1 MDIEQLR
8 EYCLSLPKATED
20 MAFGEECLLLRVCG
34 KIFACIYLV
43 RTDCFVV
50 KCDPERA
57 IELRESHD
65 EIEPAWHWNKK
76 YWIQVSLSGEL
87 SPEFVKSLVRHSY
100 SEVVAKM
107 TRRQKAEFPEITE
120 VKE

>member
-1 MDIEQLR
+1 M
-8 EYCLSLPKATED
+8 
-20 MAFGEECLLLRVCG
+20 
-34 KIFACIYLV
+34 
-43 RTDCFVV
+43 V

-76 YWIQVSLSGEL
+76 YWNQVSLSGEL
-87 SPEFVKSLVRHSY
+87 SPEFVRSLVRHSY